1 MKLFIGPL
9 SVRMT
14 NDELQSFLTNN
25 NVTVSNLEI
34 QLDRTTGRS
43 RRFAI
48 AEVSEF
54 SGPQTI
60 NNILIKEL
68 E

>member
-54 SGPQTI
+54 SGSQTI